1 MVLDYRLNCNRL
13 LPGQRGDQQLLPP
26 PEPVAHRSP
35 PTPGLQVRQDRT
47 RTRSLGRRIHDP
59 RHAAACL
66 WLTVEVHVV
75 IVQAWMG
82 HASIATTNL
91 YMHHLGTSAD
101 ATLGHDAA
109 DALHGVGNQV
119 AVGAAVS
126 CAGSLNRLTALLE
139 PLGPATTARSAAA
152 WPPKTAKA
160 VLSRL
165 RRPRKLLRHRCAS
178 RGHDECAE

>member
-1 MVLDYRLNCNRL
+1 LDPWWGRAAAQWIGSAGGMVLDYRLNCNRL

-82 HASIATTNL
+82 PASIATTNL
-91 YMHHLGTSAD
+91 Y
-101 ATLGHDAA
+101 
-109 DALHGVGNQV
+109 LH
-119 AVGAAVS
+119 
-126 CAGSLNRLTALLE
+126 
-139 PLGPATTARSAAA
+139 
-152 WPPKTAKA
+152 PP
-160 VLSRL
+160 RNL
-165 RRPRKLLRHRCAS
+165 R
-178 RGHDECAE
+178 